1 MASSDV
7 EMTRLDIEAM
17 SLDELW
23 AFHEQIVEV
32 LSNRMTAEKQEL
44 EQRLDQLRRG
54 QRKGMILE
62 LDRTQV
68 IRPVGRRSYP
78 QVLPKYQNPSDPT
91 ETWSGRGKQPRWL
104 VSALKAGGRI
114 EDFLISQ
121 EVARARVG
129 Q

>member
-1 MASSDV
+1 
-7 EMTRLDIEAM
+7 M

-32 LSNRMTAEKQEL
+32 LSSRMTAEKQEL

-54 QRKGMILE
+54 QRKGGVLE
-62 LDRTQV
+62 LDRAPSART
-68 IRPVGRRSYP
+68 IGRRSYP
-78 QVLPKYQNPSDPT
+78 QVLPKYQNPSDPN

-121 EVARARVG
+121 QVNRIRVG

>member
-1 MASSDV
+1 MANSDT
-7 EMTRLDIEAM
+7 EMARLSIEGM

-32 LSNRMTAEKQEL
+32 LSSRMTAEKQEL

-54 QRKGMILE
+54 QRKGGVLE
-62 LDRTQV
+62 LDRAPSART
-68 IRPVGRRSYP
+68 IGRRSYP
-78 QVLPKYQNPSDPT
+78 QVLPKYQNPSDPN

-121 EVARARVG
+121 QVNRIRVG

>member
-1 MASSDV
+1 MASSDL

-23 AFHEQIVEV
+23 SFHERIVDI
-32 LSNRMTAEKQEL
+32 LSSRMTAEKQEL

-54 QRKGMILE
+54 QHKGIVLE
-62 LDRTQV
+62 LDRTQIV
-68 IRPVGRRSYP
+68 RPVARRSYP
-78 QVLPKYQNPSDPT
+78 QVLPKYQNPSDPS

-104 VSALKAGGRI
+104 VSALKAGARI
-114 EDFLISQ
+114 EDFLIAR
-121 EVARARVG
+121 VDARARVG